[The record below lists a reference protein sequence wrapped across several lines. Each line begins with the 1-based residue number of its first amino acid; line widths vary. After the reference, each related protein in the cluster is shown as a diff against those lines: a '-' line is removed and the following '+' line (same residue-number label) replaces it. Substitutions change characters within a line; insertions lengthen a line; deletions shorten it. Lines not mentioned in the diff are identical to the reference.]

1 LRDLEIAFTAR
12 YYTHLGIEPAV
23 LEDWEKAIAQASPH
37 IKRLTLTLH
46 VGDDRDFSGH
56 VIESEDPEA
65 AQDALFKVHEQLTRP
80 LHRIK
85 GLAAFFVYAR
95 SPFDIVSRDTPQPFL
110 RAHEKHLER
119 LVMGDAYDSAARGKW
134 QRRLS
139 RWFTQDPFT
148 GGDGGDDLVEM

>member
-23 LEDWEKAIAQASPH
+23 LEDWERAITQISPH
-37 IKRLTLTLH
+37 IKMLTLTFH

-56 VIESEDPEA
+56 DIESEDPEA
-65 AQDALFKVHEQLTRP
+65 AQDALFKVHEQLVKP
-80 LHRIK
+80 LHQIK

-95 SPFDIVSRDTPQPFL
+95 SPFDRVGRYTPQPLL
-110 RAHEKHLER
+110 RAHEKHLEG
-119 LVMGDAYDSAARGKW
+119 LVMGDLYDSAVRGKP
-134 QRRLS
+134 QRRMS

-148 GGDGGDDLVEM
+148 GVDGGDDLVEM